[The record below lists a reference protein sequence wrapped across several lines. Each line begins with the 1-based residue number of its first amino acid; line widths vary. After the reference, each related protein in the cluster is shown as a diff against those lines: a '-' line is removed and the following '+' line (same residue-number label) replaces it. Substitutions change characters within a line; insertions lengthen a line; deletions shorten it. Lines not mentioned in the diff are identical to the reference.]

1 MLNRTVAGML
11 MAGLTLSFV
20 QAEII
25 PNNFAREQQS
35 RYEQVEMMDIMSQ
48 DSNYS
53 EDPYYFQP
61 INPESVNPKSIDLGS
76 LSGNAMNPQ
85 QYHQPVWN
93 KPNTLSDPTQLVED
107 CKQLAFMGDL
117 CIVNNDA
124 TRKALSNQIQ
134 YLKKY
139 PSYKRFA
146 DKGLNLSGKQLL
158 STANGLLRWL
168 DSQEP
173 STDRFEVI
181 QMSNHTDKAKFTGYY
196 TPEMSARKVRTP
208 LYRFPIYKK
217 PTDLRRTMSRAEIDN
232 GGLKNSGYEI
242 AWVKD
247 PVDLFYIHMQGSG
260 VLIFNNGE
268 RKTLHFAGSNG
279 FRFHSIARYMQQRG
293 YLNGDLSRRAIT
305 AWFKQHPDTLGEVFA
320 KNPRYVFFKLGDGMA
335 TTASGM
341 NLVPGHTVAVDTS
354 FIPFGAVLL
363 AEVPRID
370 THGTIVN
377 YEWRLLFP
385 QDRGNAIRGNA
396 RLDFYTGTG
405 ELAKHWANKVTG
417 LRQAYLLLDKGQ
429 RAIHV
434 AANTN

>member
-1 MLNRTVAGML
+1 MLNRYVAVML
-11 MAGLTLSFV
+11 MAGLALPFV

-25 PNNFAREQQS
+25 PNNFASEQQS
-35 RYEQVEMMDIMSQ
+35 RYEQVEMMD
-48 DSNYS
+48 
-53 EDPYYFQP
+53 F
-61 INPESVNPKSIDLGS
+61 
-76 LSGNAMNPQ
+76 MNPDSYYSQSIITDQ
-85 QYHQPVWN
+85 QQN
-93 KPNTLSDPTQLVED
+93 KATWITPDLKSNLQSSAEE
-107 CKQLAFMGDL
+107 CKQLAFMKDL
-117 CIVNNDA
+117 CIVNNLA

-139 PSYKRFA
+139 PGYKRFA
-146 DKGLNLSGKQLL
+146 DKGANLSGNQLL
-158 STANGLLRWL
+158 NTASSLLRWL
-168 DSQEP
+168 DSQEA
-173 STDRFEVI
+173 STNRFELV
-181 QMSNHTDKAKFTGYY
+181 QMLNNTDKAKFTGYY
-196 TPEMSARKVRTP
+196 TPEISAKKVRTP

-217 PTDLRRTMSRAEIDN
+217 PTDLRRTLSRAEIN
-232 GGLKNSGYEI
+232 HGGLENSGYEI

-260 VLIFNNGE
+260 VLIFDNGE

-320 KNPRYVFFKLGDGMA
+320 KNPRYVFFKLGEGMA

-363 AEVPRID
+363 AEVPRLD
-370 THGTIVN
+370 AQDSTIG

-385 QDRGNAIRGNA
+385 QDRGNAIKGNA
-396 RLDFYTGTG
+396 RLDLYTGTG
-405 ELAKHWANKVTG
+405 ELAKQWANKVTG
-417 LRQAYLLLDKGQ
+417 LRQAYLLIDKGEQ
-429 RAIHV
+429 PIRV
-434 AANTN
+434 AANLN